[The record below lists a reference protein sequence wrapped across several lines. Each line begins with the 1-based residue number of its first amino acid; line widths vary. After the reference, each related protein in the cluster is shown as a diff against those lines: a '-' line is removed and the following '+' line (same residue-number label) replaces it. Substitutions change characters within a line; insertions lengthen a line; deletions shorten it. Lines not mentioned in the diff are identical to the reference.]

1 MRWLQK
7 LWHAVSEPFRFLSP
21 IRFVV
26 VPLVLLAWGLISA
39 AEGQDAVRAIIEM
52 DPRCP
57 DWGLV
62 ALFCATVTATA
73 LQAWY
78 WSRQMLR
85 IDFPVH
91 GTGDGDAPAAAA
103 AGTAKAT
110 PARSRRELAER
121 FPRMERH
128 TPRLLGVAVYLV
140 AIAALAR
147 AAYNS
152 YSGEWDYTT
161 FVAAVAVGT
170 LLALLVAFV
179 VFVWMRRRALD
190 RQPRRVAT
198 RHDLG
203 PITRGILYTTVAAA
217 VLFVVWTAVSPLTA
231 GIVLPTPSL
240 LMLTAALWMG
250 LGSFLVAV
258 FDQHRV
264 PIVLTFL
271 PLALVF
277 SCFNDNH
284 AVRTLERDEGGGDPA
299 ARLTFDATF
308 EQWYAKLTAKYP
320 HEATHPVFVVAT
332 EGGGIRA
339 AYWTAAVLTAIQDQ
353 APQFADHLFAISSV
367 SGGSLGATLFT
378 ALLADPQRASA
389 VDHCDAT
396 DDAEMGRSLRFAAQ
410 QALSYDFL
418 APTLASLLNADF
430 VQRFLPIGFIPD
442 RAKALETGWERGYR
456 RHVRTGG
463 GEENDFFAG
472 SFLKM
477 YADRADLLLPSL
489 FLNGTSVEVGNRVI
503 ASNVDL
509 TDGAIPD
516 TVDLFHR
523 LGRDMRLSTAAHN
536 SARFTYISPA
546 GSVYGTDGDLL
557 SHVVDG
563 GYFENS
569 GAQTANDVIDRL
581 AAIEKRGGKPFA
593 VHLVL
598 IRFQQVEADECK
610 VEPDE
615 PTPPE
620 RFAAEALSPLRALLD
635 TRGARGVLAYD
646 EAEELPAVGGRV
658 YEFLLTQREHGMV
671 MPLGWL
677 LAPRTRSAIDLQ
689 IGPVT
694 PPETDCAVKPFVD
707 RNVAQLR
714 TIGRLVSG
722 RELPSRLDST
732 QQEAFESEEAAE
744 MDE

>member
-1 MRWLQK
+1 MKWLQK

-21 IRFVV
+21 IRFVF
-26 VPLVLLAWGLISA
+26 VPLLLLGWGLIAA

-57 DWGLV
+57 HWGLV
-62 ALFCATVTATA
+62 ALFAAAVTATA

-91 GTGDGDAPAAAA
+91 GTGSGDDAGAPPAAGDAAAS
-103 AGTAKAT
+103 
-110 PARSRRELAER
+110 ARTRRELAER
-121 FPRMERH
+121 FPRLERH

-140 AIAALAR
+140 AVAALAR

-161 FVAAVAVGT
+161 SVAAWAIAV
-170 LLALLVAFV
+170 LLALLAAFVAFV
-179 VFVWMRRRALD
+179 AMRRRALG
-190 RQPRRVAT
+190 RQPRRVDT
-198 RHDLG
+198 YHQLG
-203 PITRGILYTTVAAA
+203 PITRRILYTTVVAA

-231 GIVLPTPSL
+231 GAAFPTPSL

-258 FDQHRV
+258 FDQYRV
-264 PIVLTFL
+264 PLLFTFL
-271 PLALVF
+271 PLALLF
-277 SCFNDNH
+277 SLFNDNH
-284 AVRTLERDEGGGDPA
+284 AVRTLDRDDGGGDPA
-299 ARLTFDATF
+299 ARLSLDATF
-308 EQWYAKLTAKYP
+308 ERWYAELAARYP

-353 APQFADHLFAISSV
+353 APAFADHLFAISSV
-367 SGGSLGATLFT
+367 SGGSLGATVFT
-378 ALLADPQRASA
+378 ALVADPQRGSA

-396 DDAEMGRSLRFAAQ
+396 DDGDLGRSLRFAAQ
-410 QALSYDFL
+410 QTLSYDFL

-442 RAKALETGWERGYR
+442 RARALETGWERGYR
-456 RHVRTGG
+456 RHVRRRDGAPD
-463 GEENDFFAG
+463 DFFASG
-472 SFLKM
+472 FLRM
-477 YADRADLLLPSL
+477 YADHAGGLLPSL

-516 TVDLFHR
+516 TVDLFDR

-536 SARFTYISPA
+536 SARFTYVSPA
-546 GSVYGTDGDLL
+546 GSVYDPDGDLL

-569 GAQTANDVIDRL
+569 GAQTANDVVDRL
-581 AAIEKRGGKPFA
+581 AAIGARGGKAFA

-598 IRFQQVEADECK
+598 IRFQKVAAEECT
-610 VEPDE
+610 VEPAE
-615 PTPPE
+615 PKPPE
-620 RFAAEALSPLRALLD
+620 RFASEALSPLRALLD

-658 YEFLLTQREHGMV
+658 YEFLLTEREHGIV

-677 LAPRTRSAIDLQ
+677 LAARTRSAIDLQ
-689 IGPVT
+689 VGPVV
-694 PPETDCAVKPFVD
+694 PPGIDCAVKPFVD

-714 TIGRLVSG
+714 AIGRLVSG
-722 RELPSRLDST
+722 RELPRELDAT
-732 QQEAFESEEAAE
+732 QQQAMESERAADD
-744 MDE
+744 DE